1 MKRKSLY
8 LLLIIIWFQ
17 GFCTLAPAQV
27 KAPEAKAKYVFYFI
41 GDGMGLAQINAAQ
54 AYRAALQGRI
64 GIDSL
69 NLDKLPAL
77 GLVTTFAQNRYI
89 TCSAA
94 AGTALATGQKTSI
107 NTIGMNAD
115 RTIPLHSI
123 AWKAKKQGMKVGI
136 ITTVSINHATP
147 AAFYAHRPD
156 RNDYYDIALQ
166 LAESNFD
173 LFGYGGIK
181 DPRGKK
187 GDQPDAYEIARK
199 NGYQIIKGRE
209 EFMKLKRSDAKII
222 AINANIDPENAE
234 VPVAIDRTMEDMSLA
249 EFVSKSIEL
258 LDNPKGFFMM
268 VEGGQID
275 WACHN
280 NDIATAIGEV
290 IDFDQAIGHALDFA
304 LKHPNETLIIV
315 TADHETGGLSL
326 GTALRHYD
334 TDFSLVRHQKAS
346 QPALAR
352 LFKEFKNRN
361 CPSHCQFELLWPL
374 IQEKT
379 GLGKEIPIG
388 EFERSQLLMAFRA
401 SMLGQMP
408 FSSDD
413 ANYLLFGDND
423 PLAVMVTR
431 LVAQKAGFGWTT
443 WSHTGI
449 PVPIRAQG
457 PGQQFFEGYIDNKN
471 IPLLILKAMGLS
483 PSLN

>member
-1 MKRKSLY
+1 MKRKAFY
-8 LLLIIIWFQ
+8 ILLIIIWVQ
-17 GFCTLAPAQV
+17 GLSNPSLSQI

-41 GDGMGLAQINAAQ
+41 GDGMGLAQINATQ
-54 AYRAALQGRI
+54 AYLAALQGRM
-64 GIDSL
+64 GNDSL
-69 NLDKLPAL
+69 NMDKLPAL
-77 GLVTTFAQNRYI
+77 GLVTTYAQNRYI
-89 TCSAA
+89 TGSAA

-107 NTIGMNAD
+107 NTIGMNAEK
-115 RTIPLHSI
+115 TAPLNSI

-147 AAFYAHRPD
+147 AVFYAHRPD
-156 RNDYYDIALQ
+156 RNDYYEIALQ
-166 LAESNFD
+166 LPESNFD

-181 DPRGKK
+181 DARGKK

-199 NGYQIIKGRE
+199 KGYQIVKGRQ
-209 EFMKLKRSDAKII
+209 EFMKLKRSDTKII
-222 AINANIDPENAE
+222 AVNANIDPENAE
-234 VPVAIDRTMEDMSLA
+234 VPVAIDRTAEDMSLA

-304 LKHPNETLIIV
+304 KKHPDETLIIV

-334 TDFSLVRHQKAS
+334 SDFSLVRHQKAS

-352 LFKEFKNRN
+352 LFKEFKTRN
-361 CPSHCQFELLWPL
+361 CPGNCHFESLWPL

-379 GLGKEIPIG
+379 GLGKEIPLT
-388 EFERSQLLMAFRA
+388 EFDRAQLLMAFRA

-408 FSSDD
+408 FSSEE
-413 ANYLLFGDND
+413 ANYLLFGGND

-431 LVAQKAGFGWTT
+431 LVAQKAGFGWNT

-449 PVPIRAQG
+449 TVPIRALG
-457 PGQQFFEGYIDNKN
+457 PGKQRFEGFIDNKD
-471 IPLLILKAMGLS
+471 IPLLILQAMGLP